1 MELSARRPP
10 AAATETISDRDI
22 PVEGEKHM
30 ADVAAGAALGTE
42 RSSSPAVGTYGAARP
57 VDPPAASPRADTPT
71 PLHTASMPAATD
83 ALGTHPAGSLAA
95 PDLAA
100 APAIDQPVAASAA
113 TPERGPEPAVAHGCT
128 QAQLRRF
135 IKSRPYVPMHELRRR
150 FELNGVAD
158 DVSPIRVADG
168 IVYVGLGARESD
180 FIADLVRQG
189 DIGVELCH
197 DPPVPMV
204 VGVYAMRPI
213 SR

>member
-10 AAATETISDRDI
+10 AAVNETMMDRGN
-22 PVEGEKHM
+22 PVEGERLM
-30 ADVAAGAALGTE
+30 ADVAAGAALGAE
-42 RSSSPAVGTYGAARP
+42 RSSSPAVA
-57 VDPPAASPRADTPT
+57 
-71 PLHTASMPAATD
+71 MPAA
-83 ALGTHPAGSLAA
+83 AQPLAPAAQPMPAPASAAATPLAA
-95 PDLAA
+95 PAA
-100 APAIDQPVAASAA
+100 AADG
-113 TPERGPEPAVAHGCT
+113 RHEPPISPGCT

-150 FELNGVAD
+150 FELNGAAD
-158 DVSPIRVADG
+158 EVSPIRVANG
-168 IVYVGLGARESD
+168 TVYVGLGARESD
-180 FIADLVRQG
+180 FIAELVRQG